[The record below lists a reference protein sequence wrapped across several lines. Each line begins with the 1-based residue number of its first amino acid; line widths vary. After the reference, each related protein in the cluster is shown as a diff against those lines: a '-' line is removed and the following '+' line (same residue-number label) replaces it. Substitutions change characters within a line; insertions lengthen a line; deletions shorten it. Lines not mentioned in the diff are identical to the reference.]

1 MKQIFIFLFL
11 IIILSCN
18 VENENKLKRIESIL
32 PGTWNIEYFYV
43 PEYGTGLYYKGRII
57 RKDTILHDV
66 GTITIPEFSIENLD
80 LNSKIKD
87 TIPIILNI
95 DNVNFNFQIDA
106 LFLSG
111 SEYFAYFRPNEVFKS
126 SETQKFLDS
135 SRFFYMNAY
144 IVIDDDNSIQIQRS
158 EEKDKYKLFLSRI

>member
-1 MKQIFIFLFL
+1 MKHIFIFIFL

-18 VENENKLKRIESIL
+18 NENEEKLERIESIL
-32 PGTWNIEYFYV
+32 PGTWNIESFYV
-43 PEYGTGLYYKGRII
+43 PEYGTGLYYNGRTI

-80 LNSKIKD
+80 LNSKIRD
-87 TIPIILNI
+87 TIPIVLNI
-95 DNVNFNFQIDA
+95 DNVNFKFQIEA

-111 SEYFAYFRPNEVFKS
+111 SEYFAYFSPSQIFKS

-135 SRFFYMNAY
+135 TRFFYMNAY
-144 IVIDDDNSIQIQRS
+144 IVIDDNNSIQIQRS